1 MSDATIAQPLIAVR
15 SPRGWSRARVAGGA
29 VLAAWA
35 ALFWWLELS
44 GRVNLYLSTRTQWV
58 VPVGAVLL
66 TLAAI
71 GRIVSARVPAPEP
84 LRRREAVVMALMTLP
99 VVVVL
104 ALPPATLDQY
114 SASKKTAYSSS
125 LAYQSIYGQI
135 TGTSQLSLLS
145 VAAGQTSTA
154 GAQALAKRQGSD
166 VDFVGFVTR
175 YADTPAD
182 EFLLTRYVI
191 TCCVADATIA
201 QVRVVNVVP
210 GAAASNQWV
219 DVKGKIFPLGRE
231 VFVIADSVTVVPRPA
246 KPYLTP

>member
-1 MSDATIAQPLIAVR
+1 MSDATIVQPLVRVR

-35 ALFWWLELS
+35 VLFWWLDLS

-66 TLAAI
+66 TLASL

-135 TGTSQLSLLS
+135 TGNSPLTLLS

-166 VDFVGFVTR
+166 VDFVGIVTR

-210 GAAASNQWV
+210 GAAAANQWV
-219 DVKGKIFPLGRE
+219 DVKGKIYPLGRE
-231 VFVIADSVTVVPRPA
+231 VFVIADSVTVIPRPA

>member
-1 MSDATIAQPLIAVR
+1 MTDATIAQPLVRVR

-35 ALFWWLELS
+35 TLFWWLELS

-58 VPVGAVLL
+58 VPIGAALL

-71 GRIVSARVPAPEP
+71 GRIVSARVVAPEP

-135 TGTSQLSLLS
+135 TGSSQLTLLS

-210 GAAASNQWV
+210 GAASANQWV
-219 DVKGKIFPLGRE
+219 DVKGKIYPLGRE
-231 VFVIADSVTVVPRPA
+231 VFVIADSVTVVPRPS